1 MSKDISWGILST
13 ANIGIEHVIPAIQ
26 DTPRCKVVAIASRG
40 IDRARA
46 VADQLGIEKAYGT
59 YEELLADP
67 SIDVIYNPLP
77 NHLHVP
83 WTIRAMEAGKHVLCE
98 KPIALTA
105 QEAKQLVKVRER
117 TGKLVAEAF
126 MVRFHPQWQR
136 AREIVQSGLVGDV
149 KAIQTF
155 FSYFNTDPENVRN
168 MASIGGGGL
177 YDIGCYAIA
186 TARFIYGSEPERVI
200 GSFEKDPTFGTDRL
214 CGALAVFPEG
224 RHLNFICSTQLVP
237 YQRVQICGT
246 LGRIEIEI
254 PFNAP
259 NRSICRLFV
268 DDGSDLRG
276 TGIRTEEFPICDQYS
291 LQASAFARAALGEV
305 PWPYPIEDAVCNM
318 RVIDALLL
326 SAESGTWEQPDE
338 RLAQSLKSANRN

>member
-13 ANIGIEHVIPAIQ
+13 ANIGINHVIPAIQ
-26 DTPRCKVVAIASRG
+26 GAPHCKVTAIASRDV
-40 IDRARA
+40 DRAKV
-46 VADQLGIEKAYGT
+46 VADQLGIKKAYGS

-67 SIDVIYNPLP
+67 SIDAIYNPLP

-83 WTIRAMEAGKHVLCE
+83 WTIKAMEAGKHVLCE

-105 QEAKQLVKVRER
+105 PEAEQLIKVRER

-126 MVRFHPQWQR
+126 MVRFHPQWLR
-136 AREIVQSGLVGDV
+136 AREIVESGRVGEV

-155 FSYFNTDPENVRN
+155 FSYFNADPENVRN
-168 MASIGGGGL
+168 MATIGGGGL
-177 YDIGCYAIA
+177 YDIGCYAVA
-186 TARFIYGSEPERVI
+186 TARFIYASEPERVI
-200 GSFEKDPTFGTDRL
+200 GSFEKDPAFGTDRL

-224 RHLNFICSTQLVP
+224 RQLSFICSTQLVP

-246 LGRIEIEI
+246 QGRIEIEI

-259 NRSICRLFV
+259 SQASCRLFV
-268 DDGSDLRG
+268 DDGSDLAG
-276 TGIRTEEFPICDQYS
+276 AGISAERFPICNQYS
-291 LQASAFARAALGEV
+291 LQASAFARAVLEEA

-318 RVIDALLL
+318 RVIDALFL
-326 SAESGTWEQPDE
+326 SAASGRWEQP
-338 RLAQSLKSANRN
+338 R